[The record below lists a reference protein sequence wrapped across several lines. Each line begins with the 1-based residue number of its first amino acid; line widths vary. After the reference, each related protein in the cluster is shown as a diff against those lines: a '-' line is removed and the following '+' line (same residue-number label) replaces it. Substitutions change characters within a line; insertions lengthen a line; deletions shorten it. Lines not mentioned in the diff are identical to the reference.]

1 MGIDQPSPFPS
12 MGERYC
18 QHQFEKPTET
28 NNNGLDRVTH
38 YLEKIYKT
46 ADWPE
51 TVDPMP
57 NGLSPFE
64 SGKSRADLWQFAA
77 LVALESIIERSDF
90 ACRHDNWQR
99 QQVPLL
105 EGVNRDL
112 GLEYGIW
119 KCKFKLD
126 DPKTA
131 MFKTGRSDC
140 VPDHEGLAEDSR
152 FDYATMKEENHENPH
167 ENTGPLLDNVRK
179 NLGMSARDFIALT
192 SIHGLI
198 HPFQQGSIGSK
209 YNWFGS
215 GPYLSN
221 MYYKYL
227 VNRPTYYWH
236 NGFDMRSSDPTP
248 DHNLYPYAVG
258 DENGKPVSFWGFRI
272 SCSDCWNTQ
281 SEDGKTLR
289 MGGPCYWR
297 PTKVT
302 SDCPNQNVMRT
313 HCFGGWD
320 YENNTRTI
328 KNSYCCSMRKG
339 KTASYTPEGIQV
351 WSQTQQFLS
360 TVY

>member
-140 VPDHEGLAEDSR
+140 IPSST
-152 FDYATMKEENHENPH
+152 ATEK
-167 ENTGPLLDNVRK
+167 
-179 NLGMSARDFIALT
+179 
-192 SIHGLI
+192 
-198 HPFQQGSIGSK
+198 QG
-209 YNWFGS
+209 
-215 GPYLSN
+215 
-221 MYYKYL
+221 
-227 VNRPTYYWH
+227 
-236 NGFDMRSSDPTP
+236 
-248 DHNLYPYAVG
+248 
-258 DENGKPVSFWGFRI
+258 
-272 SCSDCWNTQ
+272 
-281 SEDGKTLR
+281 
-289 MGGPCYWR
+289 
-297 PTKVT
+297 
-302 SDCPNQNVMRT
+302 
-313 HCFGGWD
+313 
-320 YENNTRTI
+320 
-328 KNSYCCSMRKG
+328 
-339 KTASYTPEGIQV
+339 
-351 WSQTQQFLS
+351 
-360 TVY
+360 